1 MKNGKPWL
9 VLAVAFIGGVLGG
22 ALATMLVAGDAFAVR
37 HVRHTKTIEAERFVL
52 LGRNGDQR
60 GVMRVSDKGTA
71 ALYFNDETGKE
82 RGEFRV
88 TADGRASVGFYDAD
102 GRKRVVIGQGP
113 KQAGMGIF
121 DQDGSQVATISS
133 SSNGEVSMTLY
144 DAKSGLA
151 RAGLGLSAKGTPA
164 LVLFDQDGKDR
175 AELNLNAEGKPGL
188 ALADANGKT
197 IAGLPMQSSPAQ

>member
-1 MKNGKPWL
+1 
-9 VLAVAFIGGVLGG
+9 
-22 ALATMLVAGDAFAVR
+22 
-37 HVRHTKTIEAERFVL
+37 
-52 LGRNGDQR
+52 
-60 GVMRVSDKGTA
+60 
-71 ALYFNDETGKE
+71 
-82 RGEFRV
+82 
-88 TADGRASVGFYDAD
+88 
-102 GRKRVVIGQGP
+102 
-113 KQAGMGIF
+113 MGIF